1 MTAVSNRGMSVRSK
15 FAARSV
21 ALALLAILSNG
32 CSKTESKS
40 LAPPASAV
48 TIRPTPTLEQQ
59 RMCADQAKKAFDE
72 FDKSPE
78 PAGYK
83 TVTPASYTDH
93 FDVSTTTCYVETI
106 NSWTTDR
113 GSTFCNG
120 KTVSDAFEGH
130 VYASYIWCSDKKK
143 KYWEVAPLICTVK
156 TRQLAETNC
165 HSGDEFDKFVA
176 EHFGTE
182 E

>member
-1 MTAVSNRGMSVRSK
+1 MRAVSNRGMSVRSK

-32 CSKTESKS
+32 CSKTESKP

-48 TIRPTPTLEQQ
+48 TITPTPTPTPTLEQQ
-59 RMCADQAKKAFDE
+59 RMCADQAKKAFDD

-83 TVTPASYTDH
+83 TVIPASYTNH

-106 NSWTTDR
+106 KSWTTDR
-113 GSTFCNG
+113 GATFCNG

-130 VYASYIWCSDKKK
+130 V
-143 KYWEVAPLICTVK
+143 
-156 TRQLAETNC
+156 
-165 HSGDEFDKFVA
+165 
-176 EHFGTE
+176 
-182 E
+182 